1 MPTAKHERLSIVV
14 PMWNEQ
20 DAFGALA
27 AAAREAGDALVA
39 NGDVDDYQLVLV
51 DDASSDATAEMVDEL
66 AAADSH
72 VKVVHHWENRGLGAS
87 IRSGFSAA
95 TGDVILYTDADLPID
110 LGEIPR
116 LLEALDEQDADIVS
130 AYRIGRGEGMRRTLL
145 SSVYNTAVRVLLG
158 LRIKDVNFAAKLVRR
173 RVLDHMELKSEGS
186 FIDAE
191 LLARADRLGF
201 RIVQVGLDFFPRT
214 QGVSTLS
221 SWETVRGIL
230 RELRRLAPEI
240 RRLRPLPPESR
251 R

>member
-1 MPTAKHERLSIVV
+1 MPAGEHQRLSIVV

-27 AAAREAGDALVA
+27 EAAREAGDALVA
-39 NGDVDDYQLVLV
+39 NGDVGDYELVLV
-51 DDASSDATAEMVDEL
+51 DDASSDATPEMVDEL
-66 AAADSH
+66 AAADGH
-72 VKVVHHWENRGLGAS
+72 VKAVHHWENRGLGAS
-87 IRSGFSAA
+87 IRSGFAA
-95 TGDVILYTDADLPID
+95 STGDVVLYTDADLPID

-116 LLEALDEQDADIVS
+116 LLEALDEHEADIVS
-130 AYRIGRGEGMRRTLL
+130 AYRVGRGEGMRRTVL
-145 SSVYNTAVRVLLG
+145 SAIYNTAVRALLG

-173 RVLDHMELKSEGS
+173 RVLDHIELKSEGS

-201 RIVQVGLDFFPRT
+201 KIAQVGLDFYPRT

-230 RELRRLAPEI
+230 RELRQLAPEI
-240 RRLRPLPPESR
+240 RRLRPLPAQER